1 MPEDTNG
8 TPAQPVSGQQVS
20 RQQFADI
27 AASHFQ
33 AVAVGLTILNPQ
45 IPRQLMMEI
54 VAEAMGNVLSGITQS
69 QDLATTL
76 ALRGRVQDIV
86 SVAIRKRHPAITMAQ
101 PGTVWPANAG

>member
-45 IPRQLMMEI
+45 IPRQLM
-54 VAEAMGNVLSGITQS
+54 N
-69 QDLATTL
+69 
-76 ALRGRVQDIV
+76 
-86 SVAIRKRHPAITMAQ
+86 
-101 PGTVWPANAG
+101 